1 MKSMRTIL
9 ALCMPVVYALAGA
22 TLLFTSVLG
31 DMIVRFRPVL
41 GGILLGYGL
50 LRAFLWWNKRRKAVE
65 EQP

>member
-1 MKSMRTIL
+1 MKSLRTIL

-22 TLLFTSVLG
+22 MLLFTSALS
-31 DMIVRFRPVL
+31 DTIVRFRPVF

-50 LRAFLWWNKRRKAVE
+50 LRAFIWWSKRRKAVE

>member
-22 TLLFTSVLG
+22 MLLFTSVLG
-31 DMIVRFRPVL
+31 DTIVRFRPAL
-41 GGILLGYGL
+41 GGLLLGYGM
-50 LRAFLWWNKRRKAVE
+50 LRAFLWWNKHRKAIE